1 MAKFR
6 ISYEITGSVIVEAP
20 TAEDA
25 EAHFNREYSQT
36 ELGELGVLE
45 AHEPE
50 SEYEGLMRP
59 IQLESVMDEALKEG
73 RHG

>member
-1 MAKFR
+1 MPKFR

-20 TAEDA
+20 NAEDA
-25 EAHFNREYSQT
+25 AAYFNREHSQT
-36 ELGELGVLE
+36 ELGELGELE
-45 AHEPE
+45 AFEPE